1 MKDTTVIILAVVAA
15 FTLYGMRREIVEWSE
30 ELLAISVLVAMAVGL
45 AIGGLALLLFK
56 AILDGVRD
64 LFRRTR

>member
-1 MKDTTVIILAVVAA
+1 VKDTTVIILAVVAA

-64 LFRRTR
+64 LFRRKR